1 MRMGHMS
8 SSTCQKMEYY
18 FVPDTNKPLLLV
30 AYECV
35 MQNGDHQWHQNPAI
49 TIQVFQSTNSSNTSF
64 ETSPINLGYYPADYM
79 TNGNNTL
86 YSDPSCPRN
95 ANWPYSRYHFVQD
108 GYTGSSLDPNPP
120 SPNYCTPSR
129 WWNGANWGIT
139 RCGGYGNY
147 TSHKYVVM
155 AFNLMEQA
163 RNQRAV
169 KFQILIRGCYASA
182 HGAYMYYT
190 AKMVP
195 GKIGVRQTSADTM
208 ELSVP
213 WGFDAQKYY
222 WKHGLNKD
230 TCMNL
235 GGVGNPYKVKIPR
248 NQLMPYYRC
257 EMESETGVPFIY
269 EIRPRFSE
277 MTADFTAS
285 QQDTGLVSVF
295 HFTDQSS
302 VLRITP
308 PFSVNSISV
317 PSDTVQEQPQILRWS
332 WEKDS
337 ARVVF
342 AENEYTPVLM
352 LPTPD
357 HRDSIRVVLE
367 VEDPESGLRDSVAKI
382 FYYGVNT
389 GVEGFKDDVVLYP
402 NPNGGR
408 FRVSSAQ
415 SVMSK
420 IEVYDVSGRL
430 LRTVEVNDNNAIVD
444 IAELAS
450 GIYVVRINT
459 DRGVL
464 SKTVMKR

>member
-1 MRMGHMS
+1 MRVGHMS
-8 SSTCQKMEYY
+8 LSSCQKMEYY
-18 FVPDTNKPLLLV
+18 FVPDTNKPVLLV

-195 GKIGVRQTSADTM
+195 GKIQVLQTADTV

-213 WGFDAQKYY
+213 WGFDANTYH

-230 TCMNL
+230 TCVMLTTN
-235 GGVGNPYKVKIPR
+235 NQYRVKIPR
-248 NQLMPYYRC
+248 NQLLPYYRC
-257 EMESETGVPFIY
+257 EMESQTGVPFVY
-269 EIRPRFSE
+269 EVRPHTSDI
-277 MTADFTAS
+277 TADFSATQLDSAQTTVFQFNNLS
-285 QQDTGLVSVF
+285 QILE
-295 HFTDQSS
+295 
-302 VLRITP
+302 ITP
-308 PFSVNSISV
+308 AFSAFGIYV
-317 PSDTVQEQPQILRWS
+317 PADTVVEPASSLRWS
-332 WEKDS
+332 WKNEGS
-337 ARVVF
+337 AWTLF
-342 AENEYTPVLM
+342 AQNDHNPTLA

-357 HRDSIRVVLE
+357 HYDSIRVKLAVM
-367 VEDPESGLRDSVAKI
+367 DPETGARDSVEKT
-382 FYYGVNT
+382 FYYGSNV
-389 GVEGFKDDVVLYP
+389 GVDAYANEITLYP
-402 NPNGGR
+402 NPNSGK
-408 FRVSSAQ
+408 FVIQSSVAAMKE
-415 SVMSK
+415 VC
-420 IEVYDVSGRL
+420 VYDLQGRMLYKVAADGQTVAIDINALPSG
-430 LRTVEVNDNNAIVD
+430 T
-444 IAELAS
+444 
-450 GIYVVRINT
+450 YMVRIET
-459 DRGVL
+459 DKGFVT
-464 SKTVMKR
+464 KTVVKQ